1 MCNSKGSPQVS
12 HLACLRAQE
21 NEGQVFPAAFS
32 GTKASFAY
40 PDAVIF
46 WGNKVFKMY
55 WCARAVDKTIG
66 FMHSQST
73 DITPHGLFWNNR
85 AWQNK

>member
-1 MCNSKGSPQVS
+1 MS
-12 HLACLRAQE
+12 HLACLRAQQ
-21 NEGQVFPAAFS
+21 NKGKVFPAALS

-46 WGNKVFKMY
+46 RGNKVFKMY
-55 WCARAVDKTIG
+55 WCASAVDKTVG
-66 FMHSQST
+66 FIHSQST

-85 AWQNK
+85 A